1 MTVDNLGQSSLKPTI
16 KVSDTVRKM
25 VKELSEI
32 GWLYSKII
40 ESHGE
45 NGAVAKALRL
55 GIRD

>member
-1 MTVDNLGQSSLKPTI
+1 MTVDSLGQSSLKPTI

-40 ESHGE
+40 
-45 NGAVAKALRL
+45 
-55 GIRD
+55 